1 MPDSSSSFLGVTPD
15 DLDAFVRFEF
25 HYPNSDQAQKNKT
38 AVVKNTNSPE
48 FDQLFK
54 LNINR
59 NHRGFRRVIQ
69 NKGIKFE
76 IFHKGSFFRSDKL
89 VGTAHLKLERLEN
102 ECEIREIVEV
112 LDGRKPTGGKLEV
125 KVRLREPLSGQDVQ
139 MVTENW
145 LVLEP
150 RGL

>member
-1 MPDSSSSFLGVTPD
+1 MPSLSQEAVSSRPLPYLSYHPSLWSS
-15 DLDAFVRFEF
+15 
-25 HYPNSDQAQKNKT
+25 Q
-38 AVVKNTNSPE
+38 
-48 FDQLFK
+48 
-54 LNINR
+54 
-59 NHRGFRRVIQ
+59 
-69 NKGIKFE
+69 
-76 IFHKGSFFRSDKL
+76 
-89 VGTAHLKLERLEN
+89 
-102 ECEIREIVEV
+102 V

>member
-1 MPDSSSSFLGVTPD
+1 MAVQRSLSWASISTSPCAPRSPSSPSSH
-15 DLDAFVRFEF
+15 FV
-25 HYPNSDQAQKNKT
+25 
-38 AVVKNTNSPE
+38 E
-48 FDQLFK
+48 FDQVFK

-69 NKGIKFE
+69 SKGIKFE

-89 VGTAHLKLERLEN
+89 VGVAHLKLERLEN
-102 ECEIREIVEV
+102 ECEIREILEV
-112 LDGRKPTGGKLEV
+112 LEGRKSTGGKLEV

-145 LVLEP
+145 LVLDP
-150 RGL
+150 RSL

>member
-1 MPDSSSSFLGVTPD
+1 M
-15 DLDAFVRFEF
+15 
-25 HYPNSDQAQKNKT
+25 
-38 AVVKNTNSPE
+38 
-48 FDQLFK
+48 
-54 LNINR
+54 
-59 NHRGFRRVIQ
+59 IQ
-69 NKGIKFE
+69 SKGIKFE

-112 LDGRKPTGGKLEV
+112 LDGRKPTGGKLEI
-125 KVRLREPLSGQDVQ
+125 KVRLREPLSGQDMQ

-150 RGL
+150 RGLRDG